1 MAGCLGGPVS
11 GRERGIFEMLKTTAN
26 SQQIT
31 YYVVMYTVDDVNDKR
46 LFSLNAILKMIPVE
60 HFRTMVVDYFERH
73 VVVRNEA
80 EFQRHR
86 ERGWPTPV
94 EPIDLNDIMENIDH
108 IMNCYRG

>member
-1 MAGCLGGPVS
+1 MAGCLGGPVT

-26 SQQIT
+26 SQLT

-94 EPIDLNDIMENIDH
+94 EPIDLNNIMETIDH